1 MSASAL
7 VLSPLALRTVQALAH
22 EQQTRAGQAVPLV
35 RIAKLLD
42 AGASTLLRELA
53 MLNRT
58 VVQTQQASAWVL
70 VEAVDGRWMLALTPQ
85 GAAAV
90 QALVL
95 PAT

>member
-1 MSASAL
+1 MSPSAL
-7 VLSPLALRTVQALAH
+7 VLSPLALRTVQVLAH
-22 EQQTRAGQAVPLV
+22 EQRMRAGQAVPLV

-42 AGASTLLRELA
+42 ASASTLLRELA

-58 VVQTQQASAWVL
+58 VVQDQAYAWVL
-70 VEAVDGRWMLALTPQ
+70 VEAAEGRWMLALTPQ